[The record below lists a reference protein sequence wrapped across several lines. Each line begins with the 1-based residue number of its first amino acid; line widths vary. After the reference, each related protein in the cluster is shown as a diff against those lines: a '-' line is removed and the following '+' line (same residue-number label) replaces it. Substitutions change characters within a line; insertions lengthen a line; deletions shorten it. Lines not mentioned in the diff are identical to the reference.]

1 MKNLIYIFS
10 LLFPILFVNCSGS
23 DVYRGEWKATDMN
36 NNKFTIHFEE
46 NTLTITKEDGESK
59 SYKYTQN
66 SVKIENS
73 TSRYGLNLEGGIEL
87 EIVFPTKDKDKGIIN
102 TPGSEQPLYI
112 ISRTDYIQY
121 SDFGLI

>member
-1 MKNLIYIFS
+1 MKNLIYMSFLFFS
-10 LLFPILFVNCSGS
+10 ILFVNCSGS

-36 NNKFTIHFEE
+36 SNKLTINFEE

-59 SYKYTQN
+59 TYKYTQN
-66 SVKIENS
+66 SVKLKNS
-73 TSRYGLNLEGGIEL
+73 TSKYGLNLEGGIEL
-87 EIVFPTKDKDKGIIN
+87 DIVFPAKDKDKGII
-102 TPGSEQPLYI
+102 TTRDSEKPLYI